1 MQFLFT
7 KKDNKQSLNYRPISL
22 LPIVGKIFEMTIY
35 NNVFEYLATKKLI
48 SDNQSGFKPGDSC
61 VNQLL
66 SITHEIY
73 HSLDNGRKLRG
84 VSLDTFKAFDKV
96 WHVGLMFKLSD
107 EISSNPKLFS
117 YDTSLFSVVH
127 DKNTSAKELNNDW
140 RKISNWA
147 YQWKMTF
154 NPNPL
159 KQAQEVVFSLKMS
172 KTNHPTLI
180 FNDSPVHQIAL
191 QKTS

>member
-35 NNVFEYLATKKLI
+35 NNVFEYLTTKKLI

-73 HSLDNGRKLRG
+73 HSLDNGRKVRG

-127 DKNTSAKELNNDW
+127 DKNTSAKELNND
-140 RKISNWA
+140 
-147 YQWKMTF
+147 
-154 NPNPL
+154 
-159 KQAQEVVFSLKMS
+159 
-172 KTNHPTLI
+172 
-180 FNDSPVHQIAL
+180 
-191 QKTS
+191 

>member
-1 MQFLFT
+1 
-7 KKDNKQSLNYRPISL
+7 
-22 LPIVGKIFEMTIY
+22 MTIY
-35 NNVFEYLATKKLI
+35 NNVFEYLTTKKLI

-73 HSLDNGRKLRG
+73 HSLDNGRKVRG

-96 WHVGLMFKLSD
+96 WHVGLMFKSSD

-127 DKNTSAKELNNDW
+127 DKNTSAKELNND
-140 RKISNWA
+140 
-147 YQWKMTF
+147 
-154 NPNPL
+154 
-159 KQAQEVVFSLKMS
+159 
-172 KTNHPTLI
+172 
-180 FNDSPVHQIAL
+180 
-191 QKTS
+191 

>member
-35 NNVFEYLATKKLI
+35 NNVFEYLTTKKLI

-73 HSLDNGRKLRG
+73 HSLDNGRKVRG

-117 YDTSLFSVVH
+117 YNTSLFSVVH
-127 DKNTSAKELNNDW
+127 DKNTSAKELNND
-140 RKISNWA
+140 
-147 YQWKMTF
+147 
-154 NPNPL
+154 
-159 KQAQEVVFSLKMS
+159 
-172 KTNHPTLI
+172 
-180 FNDSPVHQIAL
+180 
-191 QKTS
+191 

>member
-1 MQFLFT
+1 M
-7 KKDNKQSLNYRPISL
+7 

-35 NNVFEYLATKKLI
+35 NNVFEYLTTKKLI

-73 HSLDNGRKLRG
+73 HSLDNGRKVRG

-127 DKNTSAKELNNDW
+127 DKNTSAKELNND
-140 RKISNWA
+140 
-147 YQWKMTF
+147 
-154 NPNPL
+154 
-159 KQAQEVVFSLKMS
+159 
-172 KTNHPTLI
+172 
-180 FNDSPVHQIAL
+180 
-191 QKTS
+191 

>member
-35 NNVFEYLATKKLI
+35 NNVFEYLTTKKLI

-73 HSLDNGRKLRG
+73 HSLDNGRKVRG
-84 VSLDTFKAFDKV
+84 VSLDIFKAFDKV

-127 DKNTSAKELNNDW
+127 DKNTSAKELNND
-140 RKISNWA
+140 
-147 YQWKMTF
+147 
-154 NPNPL
+154 
-159 KQAQEVVFSLKMS
+159 
-172 KTNHPTLI
+172 
-180 FNDSPVHQIAL
+180 
-191 QKTS
+191 

>member
-73 HSLDNGRKLRG
+73 HSLDNGRKVRG

-127 DKNTSAKELNNDW
+127 DKNTSAKELNND
-140 RKISNWA
+140 
-147 YQWKMTF
+147 
-154 NPNPL
+154 
-159 KQAQEVVFSLKMS
+159 
-172 KTNHPTLI
+172 
-180 FNDSPVHQIAL
+180 
-191 QKTS
+191 

>member
-1 MQFLFT
+1 MIFKSCIIKGEYPPEW
-7 KKDNKQSLNYRPISL
+7 KKANAVPLYKKRQQT
-22 LPIVGKIFEMTIY
+22 IVKLQTNLIAANRWENFEMTIY
-35 NNVFEYLATKKLI
+35 NNVFEYLTTKKLI

-73 HSLDNGRKLRG
+73 HSLDNGRKVRG

-96 WHVGLMFKLSD
+96 WHVGLMFKSSD

-127 DKNTSAKELNNDW
+127 DKNTSAKELNND
-140 RKISNWA
+140 
-147 YQWKMTF
+147 
-154 NPNPL
+154 
-159 KQAQEVVFSLKMS
+159 
-172 KTNHPTLI
+172 
-180 FNDSPVHQIAL
+180 
-191 QKTS
+191 